1 MRKEYTVPELKTA
14 RFSEQICTAVSG
26 GPDTD
31 NGAYITEQALKEKG
45 IENTERSSL
54 SLFEFIL

>member
-14 RFSEQICTAVSG
+14 RFSEQICTTVS

-54 SLFEFIL
+54 SSFNLVL